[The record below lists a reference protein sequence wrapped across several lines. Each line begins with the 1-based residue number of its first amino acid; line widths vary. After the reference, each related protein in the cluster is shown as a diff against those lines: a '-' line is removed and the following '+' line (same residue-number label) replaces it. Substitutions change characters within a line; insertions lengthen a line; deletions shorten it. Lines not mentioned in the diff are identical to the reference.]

1 MDSATQNRLASADIS
16 GDQAFVF
23 YETALDGAS
32 FLRDFVPAFLIM
44 AVALVLSVWLPVEAD
59 TGLRPVES
67 SVGDC
72 RFAVGDILDYRL
84 AATSA
89 EATVAGDFDR

>member
-59 TGLRPVES
+59 TGLRAVES

-72 RFAVGDILDYRL
+72 RFAVGDGTLESGFVSCVGLKCIKQQ
-84 AATSA
+84 SA
-89 EATVAGDFDR
+89 